1 MNSKLFHISTDAP
14 IESNPGPKFAI
25 VAGLLTVIFLFLT
38 LINLFFN
45 FVEKTILTSR
55 KNISYIIDV

>member
-1 MNSKLFHISTDAP
+1 
-14 IESNPGPKFAI
+14 PKFAI

-38 LINLFFN
+38 LINIFFK
-45 FVEKTILTSR
+45 FVEKTILTPR